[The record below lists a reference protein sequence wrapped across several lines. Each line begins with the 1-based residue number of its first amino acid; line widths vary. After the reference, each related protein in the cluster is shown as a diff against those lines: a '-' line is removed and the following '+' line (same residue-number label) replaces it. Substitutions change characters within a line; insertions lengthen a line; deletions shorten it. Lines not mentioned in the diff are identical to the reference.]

1 MFFLAHDGY
10 LVYKLLPYGVVREVV
25 PYLAR
30 RAQENRGA
38 MKSAQ
43 IERELLGKEIR
54 QRLLSVFGRWQ
65 AVNINKCLI
74 CNFYAFIPWLL
85 SMSDI
90 IYCNV

>member
-1 MFFLAHDGY
+1 MVMGIFSSNFNYSVILYSAHDGY

-43 IERELLGKEIR
+43 IERELLGKEIK
-54 QRLLSVFGRWQ
+54 QRLSVFGR
-65 AVNINKCLI
+65 
-74 CNFYAFIPWLL
+74 
-85 SMSDI
+85 
-90 IYCNV
+90 

>member
-1 MFFLAHDGY
+1 MPFSSSHYSDLSGENLPSSLAHDGY

-54 QRLLSVFGRWQ
+54 QRLLSVFGR
-65 AVNINKCLI
+65 
-74 CNFYAFIPWLL
+74 
-85 SMSDI
+85 
-90 IYCNV
+90 